1 MKSSMFEMKSLLS
14 WSSYG
19 PGYVILIHG
28 SIQIRYVGLSWFKC
42 QSNVVHLIEGST
54 VGSVLRKSLTFELG
68 LNDTNVWQ
76 Q

>member
-28 SIQIRYVGLSWFKC
+28 SIQIRYVGLNWFKC
-42 QSNVVHLIEGST
+42 QSNVVHLIEGSRFGT
-54 VGSVLRKSLTFELG
+54 SKKF
-68 LNDTNVWQ
+68 DVWTGP
-76 Q
+76 